1 MVGRNART
9 SYEDSGWKV
18 SSLKSRPITRERR
31 VANLEDASK
40 GAATAEL
47 AQSTARKT
55 DARTLLNANMVRS
68 RARMLVLLLE
78 CDAGAGERERDEDW

>member
-1 MVGRNART
+1 M
-9 SYEDSGWKV
+9 
-18 SSLKSRPITRERR
+18 KSRPITRERR

-55 DARTLLNANMVRS
+55 DARTLLNANMAGS
-68 RARMLVLLLE
+68 RARILVLVLVLLLG
-78 CDAGAGERERDEDW
+78 CGTGAGERERDEDR